1 VEDNKMGNL
10 DVGSSGKDTTVL
22 VVDDEQHTTLM
33 IHRLLA
39 QAGYRPVAT
48 TNLFQ
53 ASRLV
58 ASQSPDLVLLDIS
71 LPGTNG
77 FELFR
82 EIREHSKAP
91 IIFFTA
97 SDREEDI
104 KQAEELGAADYI
116 TKPFHPPNCWLAW
129 TPRSGSKGTAFE
141 RSGWVRW

>member
-1 VEDNKMGNL
+1 MQDI
-10 DVGSSGKDTTVL
+10 DVGNSGKDKTVL
-22 VVDDEQHTTLM
+22 VVDNQQRAIL
-33 IHRLLA
+33 IIQRLLA

-48 TNLFQ
+48 TSPLQ
-53 ASRLV
+53 VIQLV
-58 ASQSPDLVLLDIS
+58 ASESPDLVLLDIS

-104 KQAEELGAADYI
+104 KQAAKLGAADYI
-116 TKPFHPPNCWLAW
+116 TKPYSPTELLA
-129 TPRSGSKGTAFE
+129 RLDTAL
-141 RSGWVRW
+141 RQ

>member
-1 VEDNKMGNL
+1 MEDI

-22 VVDDEQHTTLM
+22 VVDNEQRATL
-33 IHRLLA
+33 IIQHLLA

-48 TNLFQ
+48 TNPFQ
-53 ASRLV
+53 VTRLV
-58 ASQSPDLVLLDIS
+58 ASESPDLVLLDIS
-71 LPGTNG
+71 LPGANG

-104 KQAEELGAADYI
+104 KQAAELGAVDYI
-116 TKPFHPPNCWLAW
+116 TKPYSPTELLA
-129 TPRSGSKGTAFE
+129 RLETAL
-141 RSGWVRW
+141 RQ